1 MNLIKEASPGM
12 PLSPTVIFRGK
23 VLVESGGIIEYL
35 MAQFPSGEQLAPA
48 RTSPA
53 FADYAMWMHFAEGTA
68 ATRIHAEAMRVMGSA
83 DRTIKPALL
92 GGVFKIVGAQDVVD
106 YVESHIA
113 DHPYF
118 AGDVFSA
125 ADIMMEFVATYISVL
140 PFDPAS
146 YRNLAAWQK
155 KVQARPAYQRAIAI
169 GAPDGLEKFRM
180 PRR

>member
-1 MNLIKEASPGM
+1 MNVIAEFHFDFGSPNAY
-12 PLSPTVIFRGK
+12 LAHRVIP
-23 VLVESGGIIEYL
+23 GIE
-35 MAQFPSGEQLAPA
+35 A
-48 RTSPA
+48 RTRAKFRYVP
-53 FADYAMWMHFAEGTA
+53 
-68 ATRIHAEAMRVMGSA
+68 V
-83 DRTIKPALL
+83 LL